1 MVLIRKFKI
10 IFLILL
16 VSLVSFKAYANDIP
30 MEAKVDSDRVS
41 VGQNIRLD
49 LIFNGIKTISAPDI
63 RSIEGFEVQYIGP
76 SSRVLSINGRT
87 SISITHMYNLHA
99 VKAGSYTLGPFSL
112 SYGSDNYVS
121 NKVSVEVISG
131 SSSQAPSSQPAKSP
145 VIYDDSGRLSDKVF
159 LVMMPEKATAYVNEI
174 VPIHIR
180 LYVNRVS
187 IRDIQYP
194 EFSQKDFSVTGFN
207 TKPTQRRELLNDV
220 AYEVVDFTTYVYANR
235 AGNFIL
241 EPAKAR
247 CNIMVQKKNR
257 ISFKGFR
264 GLLDDDDF
272 AGFFGGYDIY
282 PLEVE
287 SEKVPISILPLPAA
301 GKPASFNGS
310 VGNFDFEVSA
320 SPTKVNIGDPI
331 TVSMKITGEGNF
343 DTVMPPDIDV
353 KDKFKVYE
361 PELFKKENFRGFDEI
376 IIPLEKSIA
385 EVPPIEFSF
394 FDPAANKYKTITS
407 KVIPIT
413 VMEAKGGIAPFVAGV
428 GQGAV
433 RPFRDETFGRDIIY
447 IKNSPGHLGKKEAS
461 LLDNRFFLFLNAI
474 GGILFIGLIINFRK
488 KERLEKDVKYARR
501 LLAPK
506 MAKKNLKEAGSLLKK
521 GNTEAFYEAVFKI
534 LQSYLGD
541 KFHLPTHGITITIV
555 DDVLKTKGAKEEILE
570 KLKNVFNECDLAR
583 YASSEFNKESMSK
596 TFKSVSE
603 ILDYFERTHL

>member
-1 MVLIRKFKI
+1 MLIGLS
-10 IFLILL
+10 FL
-16 VSLVSFKAYANDIP
+16 KAYANDVP
-30 MEAKVDSDRVS
+30 MEAAVDSDRVS
-41 VGQNIRLD
+41 LGQSIRLD
-49 LIFNGIKTISAPDI
+49 LIFNGIKTISAPDV
-63 RSIEGFEVQYIGP
+63 RNIEGFDVQYIGP

-87 SISITHMYNLHA
+87 SISITHMYNLYA
-99 VKAGSYTLGPFSL
+99 IKAGKYTLGPFSL
-112 SYGSDNYVS
+112 SYDSDNYVS
-121 NKVSVEVISG
+121 NQVNVEVTAGTTSK
-131 SSSQAPSSQPAKSP
+131 APSSQPSRPP
-145 VIYDDSGRLSDKVF
+145 VTYDDSGRLTDRVF
-159 LVMMPEKATAYVNEI
+159 LVMMPEKATAYINEI
-174 VPIHIR
+174 VPIHIK

-194 EFSQKDFSVTGFN
+194 EFNQKDFSVTGFN

-220 AYEVVDFTTYVYANR
+220 GYEVVDFTTYVYANR
-235 AGNFIL
+235 AGNFTL

-247 CNIMVQKKNR
+247 CNVMVQKKNR

-272 AGFFGGYDIY
+272 AGFFGGYEIY

-301 GKPASFNGS
+301 GKPSSFNGS
-310 VGNFDFEVSA
+310 VGNFNFEVSA

-376 IIPLEKSIA
+376 VIPLEQSIT

-394 FDPAANKYKTITS
+394 FDPRVNKYTTITS
-407 KVIPIT
+407 KAIPVT
-413 VMEAKGGIAPFVAGV
+413 VTEAKGGAKPFVAGGSPGTV
-428 GQGAV
+428 KS
-433 RPFRDETFGRDIIY
+433 FRDETFGRDIIY
-447 IKNSPGHLGKKEAS
+447 IKNSPGHLGRREAS
-461 LLDNRFFLFLNAI
+461 LLDNKFFLFLNAI
-474 GGILFIGLIINFRK
+474 GGILFIGLLINYRK

-506 MAKKNLKEAGSLLKK
+506 VAKKHLKEAGSLLKK

-534 LQSYLGD
+534 LQSYLGN

-555 DDVLKTKGAKEEILE
+555 DDVLKAKGAKEEILE

-583 YASSEFNKESMSK
+583 YASSEFNKEGMSK